1 MKTFFEIL
9 FKKSKPVKDGNFNGL
24 TCNTNDLINGFVEAG
39 FCKYDDCCG
48 VTHLQKKPF
57 TKRQIKKIEK
67 EAKEALNKITN
78 DIAHEIDKQI
88 LNDMMAKGML
98 PSAV

>member
-24 TCNTNDLINGFVEAG
+24 TCNTDDLINGFAEAG
-39 FCKYDDCCG
+39 FCKYQDCCG
-48 VTHLQKKPF
+48 VTHLQNKPF

-67 EAKEALNKITN
+67 EAKEVLDKITN

-88 LNDMMAKGML
+88 LNDMMAKGMI
-98 PSAV
+98 PSTA